1 MFLVILINI
10 LFFYL
15 EETIRGKN
23 GNNKKPQ
30 SKIRTVERYVVLK
43 ILMTTFIKIS
53 PIRNI
58 VNNTELTLKEY

>member
-1 MFLVILINI
+1 MFFLILINI

-30 SKIRTVERYVVLK
+30 SKIGPVEGYVVLK
-43 ILMTTFIKIS
+43 ILMTTFIKVS
-53 PIRNI
+53 PIQNI